1 MEDGRVGF
9 IDFGIVGRI
18 PRQIW
23 GAVKDLSTGL
33 VKGDYRGMAL
43 ALVQMG
49 AADGKVDVDKFAADI
64 RGIFLV
70 SNLIDNNC
78 FTYMSFQYVRHEVP
92 HDCSTQCCDSA

>member
-70 SNLIDNNC
+70 SHHDV
-78 FTYMSFQYVRHEVP
+78 THASVQVRF
-92 HDCSTQCCDSA
+92 DCS